1 MYVYVVIFM
10 VWINYLL
17 GKLIRIILLYNVYKF
32 EWACVLSILQLGSSR
47 RLKRFIYVHI
57 VLFFPYMPTKLML
70 EFSVNTCTNIF
81 INSHKTSL
89 TPSQLIPFY
98 CFKRVFKAKLSVK
111 KFLLLTVKC
120 FLFTYIEVF
129 KDAFVFCCFRLKLIS
144 FLGSLFITLAL
155 S

>member
-1 MYVYVVIFM
+1 
-10 VWINYLL
+10 
-17 GKLIRIILLYNVYKF
+17 
-32 EWACVLSILQLGSSR
+32 
-47 RLKRFIYVHI
+47 
-57 VLFFPYMPTKLML
+57 MPTKLML

-155 S
+155 SKLINPAGVSIWNVSLLSHICWEFFFRFFQEKRKEQFKSMLD